1 MTRDMCKVLRDYVT
15 QYLLS
20 NTTVLAPAPES
31 AAAERKEALDAM
43 ERENPGTVASGSL
56 EPNVAAMVKD

>member
-1 MTRDMCKVLRDYVT
+1 M
-15 QYLLS
+15 S
-20 NTTVLAPAPES
+20 PNTYFDNATVLAPTPES

-56 EPNVAAMVKD
+56 EPDVAAMVED